1 MAFPRLFVL
10 TAGAALATGLALA
23 HPHMGAA
30 QLTPEQREQVR
41 SIWQK
46 HRTEGLADASQRE
59 RDARR
64 ELRSLMRAEA
74 PDETAVREAYRRAAK
89 AGEDAAVLR
98 MKARAEVMSVLT
110 PEQREAMKNRSFRPH
125 RVRGR
130 RRLI

>member
-1 MAFPRLFVL
+1 MSIPRSLVL
-10 TAGAALATGLALA
+10 LAAPALAAGLALA
-23 HPHMGAA
+23 HPGAGAA
-30 QLTPEQREQVR
+30 RLTPEQRDQVR

-46 HRTEGLADASQRE
+46 HRTEGLADARERE

-64 ELRSLMRAEA
+64 ELRTLMRAEA

-110 PEQREAMKNRSFRPH
+110 PEQREAMKNRSVRRH
-125 RVRGR
+125 RAWR
-130 RRLI
+130 RTL